1 MAMTMKRAVSTAI
14 FAVMVASAAGL
25 ASCSGDDGGGQQT
38 GPDASDNDGGIA
50 GQSGAGGEGG
60 IVGLTRVPA
69 TVTAYSTLGEPRT
82 GDAVALSDDGFEYG
96 ERLCTANGLFCVTG
110 GFGP

>member
-1 MAMTMKRAVSTAI
+1 MAMTMKRAVSAAV
-14 FAVMVASAAGL
+14 FAVMVASGAGL
-25 ASCSGDDGGGQQT
+25 ASCSGDDGGGEQT
-38 GPDASDNDGGIA
+38 APDASDVDGGTA

-60 IVGLTRVPA
+60 IVGLIRVPA
-69 TVTAYSTLGEPRT
+69 TVTAYSTLGDPRT
-82 GDAVALSDDGFEYG
+82 GDAITLSGDGFEYG